1 MADEAINIKIE
12 GLDKLIKKLGMWDS
26 IITDTLQAASI
37 EASNEVLNT
46 QGLRVY
52 PPSTPANAPPEPYY
66 IRGRGTQYK
75 SKNDGKSERYG
86 TQFYTISSGYS
97 TTIGNRASY
106 APYLAGETTQARKM
120 ADKGW
125 RKLIDVAKEKMPKIQ
140 AIYQGWVNRA
150 LKMLGL
156 E

>member
-46 QGLRVY
+46 QGLRAY
-52 PPSTPANAPPEPYY
+52 PPETAANRPPEPYY

-97 TTIGNRASY
+97 ATIGNRASY
-106 APYLAGETTQARKM
+106 AEYLTSKDDQAEHM
-120 ADKGW
+120 AKLGW
-125 RKLIDVAKEKMPKIQ
+125 RKLWDVAMEKQPKIQ